1 MNMQNNVMGILMLI
15 VGISVA
21 TIVLIFAGSLGGQ
34 TYATVESDINAVG
47 VTDVSGESFT
57 ASNETWVSLN
67 QNSLI
72 TGTITVYNASGN
84 DNTSDFTVNTTDGTL
99 KVTGDDTLNGTSCTI
114 DYTHGDKT
122 IQNHVKNGIVNGFKA
137 LSQTGGYMPLIVL
150 AVVIF
155 MVLSM
160 ILGLGFFTGFGYPK
174 QGGGAL

>member
-1 MNMQNNVMGILMLI
+1 MKEKEVNEQLDYDEEGYIQQNVMGILMLI

-34 TYATVESDINAVG
+34 TYATVESDINAI
-47 VTDVSGESFT
+47 
-57 ASNETWVSLN
+57 N
-67 QNSLI
+67 NS
-72 TGTITVYNASGN
+72 
-84 DNTSDFTVNTTDGTL
+84 
-99 KVTGDDTLNGTSCTI
+99 
-114 DYTHGDKT
+114 T
-122 IQNHVKNGIVNGFKA
+122 IQGYIKDGVVSGFKA

-160 ILGLGFFTGFGYPK
+160 ILGLGFFTGFGYPQ